1 MHLSRFQLLALALWL
16 SIAPCEAYVHWL
28 YPPSSSSRSLSFNY
42 NDLVYFTWE
51 SNFTDPTIT
60 LWCAS
65 AASYYNGT
73 SFLST
78 PPPLSPSQT
87 SNE

>member
-1 MHLSRFQLLALALWL
+1 MHLCRMHLLALGAWL
-16 SIAPCEAYVHWL
+16 AIAPCEAYVHWL

-51 SNFTDPTIT
+51 SNFTDPTII

-73 SFLST
+73 YR
-78 PPPLSPSQT
+78 P
-87 SNE
+87 